1 MDTTPI
7 AKPEAQSATEPVA
20 ANGTAA
26 GNQASTMRGL
36 APLAADLATEDDELV
51 AQRGTRLSSQA
62 LQLGT
67 WQVVADRLQGLIAGL
82 VITAPIAPM
91 VAGML
96 SAALYISPI
105 AGVGPLEPVVA
116 AALYLFVAWGSVAT
130 LTWFLGFTS
139 PDRAGMGTYGELIAQ
154 LQEIYAWAEWS
165 ARETTP
171 LRHGMSLSAWEVA
184 RNELVGQV
192 MAIQH
197 ERRSR
202 GARWV
207 LATGYMTL
215 WRRLHRAQEALIEI
229 APSEA
234 VIKYAQYDVLRISN
248 ATMARSDTY
257 VGLLNEAI
265 KLLSVGRG
273 VDALLDRLIGE
284 LKAVLAALGSGRPG
298 PDIVTT
304 LQDRSAVILLALHA
318 LPSTFDNG
326 QLVEM
331 LTAARDRFGDPT
343 FEIDAFRQDLQR
355 ALAFLQALAS
365 TTLEPGAPAAP
376 SIGLSSPRSIAEATS
391 LVRTIR
397 RMVHDFRDDSRAG
410 LVRARNQ
417 LLGTAG
423 LTAITAYALLWLALL
438 SHVPTTAVEAAI
450 SFYLI
455 GAIVGLFTRL
465 YAEANSDS
473 GVDDFGLSLTRLLA
487 APLLSGLASV
497 LGIVLLSMAA
507 TTQYP
512 VQDGALSSAFD
523 LVKTPLNLVTAAVFG
538 LTPGLLID
546 HLTQK
551 TEQYKKDLK
560 SSQPSGGAT
569 PA

>member
-1 MDTTPI
+1 MGE
-7 AKPEAQSATEPVA
+7 PEAQTATEPAVT
-20 ANGTAA
+20 NGTLEV
-26 GNQASTMRGL
+26 RGRPPARVARDL
-36 APLAADLATEDDELV
+36 APLSADLATEDSDLV
-51 AQRGTRLSSQA
+51 APAKRVGSQA
-62 LQLGT
+62 PQLEA
-67 WQVVADRLQGLIAGL
+67 WQVIADRLQGLIAGL
-82 VITAPIAPM
+82 VITAPVAPI

-105 AGVGPLEPVVA
+105 EGVGTPAPVIA
-116 AALYLFVAWGSVAT
+116 AALHLLIAWWASAT
-130 LTWFLGFTS
+130 LVWFLGFTS

-165 ARETTP
+165 ESETSPPRHTMAR
-171 LRHGMSLSAWEVA
+171 SAWGVA

-192 MAIQH
+192 IAIQQ
-197 ERRSR
+197 ERKSR

-257 VGLLNEAI
+257 VCLLSDAI
-265 KLLSVGRG
+265 KLLSAGRN
-273 VDALLDRLIGE
+273 VDAILDRLIAE
-284 LKAVLAALGSGRPG
+284 VQAVLAALGTGRPG
-298 PDIVTT
+298 PDVVPT
-304 LQDRSAVILLALHA
+304 LQDRSAVILSALQA
-318 LPSTFDNG
+318 LPSPFDNT
-326 QLVEM
+326 QLVER
-331 LTAARDRFGDPT
+331 LSAARGRFGDAT
-343 FEIDAFRQDLQR
+343 FEIDTLRQELQR
-355 ALAFLQALAS
+355 ALVFLQALAS
-365 TTLEPGAPAAP
+365 TTVEPAAP
-376 SIGLSSPRSIAEATS
+376 VAQPTGLNSPRSIAEATS

-423 LTAITAYALLWLALL
+423 LTGITAYSLLWLALL
-438 SHVPTTAVEAAI
+438 SHVPPAAVEAAI
-450 SFYLI
+450 SFYLV

-507 TTQYP
+507 TTQYQA
-512 VQDGALSSAFD
+512 QDAALSNAFD

-560 SSQPSGGAT
+560 SSQPSGAAS
-569 PA
+569 PN